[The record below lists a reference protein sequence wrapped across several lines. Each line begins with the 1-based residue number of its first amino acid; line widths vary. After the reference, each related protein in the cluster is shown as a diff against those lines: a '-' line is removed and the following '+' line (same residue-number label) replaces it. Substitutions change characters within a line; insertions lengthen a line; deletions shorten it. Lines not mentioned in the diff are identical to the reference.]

1 MSDSGKPL
9 GLIAL
14 MRSDFGRFTETFRL
28 RGQRYSK
35 AKVFLE
41 SCFFKAGF
49 QAVLLYRISHWLYLK
64 GFHYLAWFL
73 TRLSVTLTGAE
84 IEYNA
89 VIGPGMF
96 IAHAVGL
103 VIGRGTRIG
112 SRVTLFQGV
121 TFGVRNWHPDQIRS
135 FPTVG
140 DGCFFFAH
148 ATVVGGITIGNHCV
162 VGANSV
168 VSKDV
173 PAGALAVGVPAEI
186 RPHHALEAIRSWGLA
201 GEPGLARAA

>member
-1 MSDSGKPL
+1 MITGQHQQNSGTSI
-9 GLIAL
+9 GLIEL
-14 MRSDFGRFTETFRL
+14 IKSDFARFTDTFRL

-41 SCFFKAGF
+41 SCLFKAGF
-49 QAVLLYRISHWLYLK
+49 QAVVLYRVSHWLYRK
-64 GFHYLAWFL
+64 GFNHVAWLL
-73 TRLSVTLTGAE
+73 TRFSVALTGAE

-89 VIGPGMF
+89 RIGPGMF

-103 VIGRGTRIG
+103 VIGRGTTIG

-121 TFGVRNWHPDQIRS
+121 TFGVKNWHPDQIRS

-140 DGCFFFAH
+140 DNCFFFAH
-148 ATVVGGITIGNHCV
+148 ATVVGGIIIGNQCV

-168 VSKDV
+168 VARDV
-173 PAGALAVGVPAEI
+173 PDGALAVGVPSEI
-186 RPHHALEAIRSWGLA
+186 RLDKGKEAIRAWGV
-201 GEPGLARAA
+201 